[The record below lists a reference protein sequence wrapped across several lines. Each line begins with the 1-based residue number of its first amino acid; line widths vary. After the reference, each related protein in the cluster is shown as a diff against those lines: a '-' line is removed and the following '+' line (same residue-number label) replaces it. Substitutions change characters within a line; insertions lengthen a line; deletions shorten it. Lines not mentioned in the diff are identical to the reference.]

1 MKFNM
6 AIVGLGGV
14 GGIIADNM
22 FAFTRSKIFGWELSE
37 LVFVDRDAYTRSNI
51 PRQKAAG
58 RMLGRNKA
66 VAWRD
71 VYQASRYNRDDV
83 SFDAIQEWVTNE
95 TVSPMFHSLRNCPL
109 VVMACVDNHP
119 ARLVLSRWAVSCLTD
134 EQAPVTVIQGG
145 CAGNY
150 ATADLFGEWPCGD
163 ERVLVGHPIE
173 EGHPEIL
180 EDDTGNRERLS
191 CGDLANSPEGDQTFA
206 ENFMAASMMMNILFT
221 LLSDGGPKVLS
232 KLKGEVME
240 VTMHYHNIDKDL
252 NPGTPEKE
260 MENET
265 EEERGLASG
274 NGDAAG

>member
-1 MKFNM
+1 MAMKFNM

-37 LVFVDRDAYTRSNI
+37 LVFIDRDAYTRSNI

-71 VYQASRYNRDDV
+71 VYQASRHNRDDV

-119 ARLVLSRWAVSCLTD
+119 ARLVLSRWAASCSERYPFKLNTSFASSRGSVSRMM
-134 EQAPVTVIQGG
+134 AIS
-145 CAGNY
+145 
-150 ATADLFGEWPCGD
+150 
-163 ERVLVGHPIE
+163 
-173 EGHPEIL
+173 
-180 EDDTGNRERLS
+180 LS
-191 CGDLANSPEGDQTFA
+191 SAFRTLACSA
-206 ENFMAASMMMNILFT
+206 
-221 LLSDGGPKVLS
+221 
-232 KLKGEVME
+232 
-240 VTMHYHNIDKDL
+240 
-252 NPGTPEKE
+252 
-260 MENET
+260 
-265 EEERGLASG
+265 
-274 NGDAAG
+274 